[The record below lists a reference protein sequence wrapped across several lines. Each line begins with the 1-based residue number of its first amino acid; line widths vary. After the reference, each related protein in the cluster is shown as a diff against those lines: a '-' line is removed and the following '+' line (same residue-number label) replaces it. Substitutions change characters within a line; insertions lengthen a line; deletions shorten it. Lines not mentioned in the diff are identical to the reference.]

1 MRTKQKNS
9 FKHNLC
15 EANMSFDECEL
26 AILRHAVDET
36 EKKQGMEKVN
46 NEDVKKM
53 LVIVEDFLRKKKLI
67 CYGGTAINNILPK
80 YAQFY
85 KRDIQI
91 PDYDFFSPNPIE
103 DAKELADIYYK
114 NGYND
119 VEAKSGVHFGTFK
132 VFVNFIPIADITF
145 LHPKIYNSISRD
157 IIKINGLRYAPPDFL
172 RMSMY
177 LELSRPD
184 GDVSRW
190 EKILKRLSL
199 LNKYHPLKTKNCE
212 KVDFA
217 KNSDSP
223 TSKLNT
229 TVRNNLIDQGVV
241 FFGGYSTYLYSK
253 HMSENEQTQVKK
265 IPDYDVLSEEPKKSA
280 SILIERLHDD
290 GYKNTKM
297 ILHEE
302 IGEIIPKHY
311 EIKVNNKSI
320 VFIYEPIACHS
331 YNKIKIGDK
340 EVNVATI
347 ETILSFYLA
356 FVYANERHYNRN
368 RLLCISKYLFDV
380 IEKNRLQNKGLLKRF
395 SINCYG
401 KQQTLE
407 DIRSEKANM
416 FKKFAESNADVGT
429 KEYQMWFLKYSPHKE
444 SKKEGKQTKDE
455 DVLEQPTKKT
465 IRKTR
470 RQPQK
475 SNTVARRTRKVVASN
490 NWLV

>member
-280 SILIERLHDD
+280 SIL
-290 GYKNTKM
+290 
-297 ILHEE
+297 
-302 IGEIIPKHY
+302 
-311 EIKVNNKSI
+311 
-320 VFIYEPIACHS
+320 
-331 YNKIKIGDK
+331 
-340 EVNVATI
+340 
-347 ETILSFYLA
+347 
-356 FVYANERHYNRN
+356 
-368 RLLCISKYLFDV
+368 
-380 IEKNRLQNKGLLKRF
+380 
-395 SINCYG
+395 
-401 KQQTLE
+401 
-407 DIRSEKANM
+407 
-416 FKKFAESNADVGT
+416 KK
-429 KEYQMWFLKYSPHKE
+429 K
-444 SKKEGKQTKDE
+444 
-455 DVLEQPTKKT
+455 
-465 IRKTR
+465 
-470 RQPQK
+470 
-475 SNTVARRTRKVVASN
+475 
-490 NWLV
+490 

>member
-1 MRTKQKNS
+1 MKFKQSGNFKN
-9 FKHNLC
+9 KLC
-15 EANMSFDECEL
+15 DADMSFDDCEL

-91 PDYDFFSPNPIE
+91 PDYDFFSPNPID
-103 DAKELADIYYK
+103 DAKELANIYYK
-114 NGYND
+114 NGYTD

-132 VFVNFIPIADITF
+132 VFVNYIPIADITF

-157 IIKINGLRYAPPDFL
+157 VIKINGLRYAPPDFL

-190 EKILKRLSL
+190 EKILKRLAL
-199 LNKYHPLKTKNCE
+199 LNKYHPLKTKNCD
-212 KVDFA
+212 KVDFS
-217 KNSDSP
+217 KNGNSP

-229 TVRNNLIDQGVV
+229 NIRNNLIDQGVV

-253 HMSENEQTQVKK
+253 HMNEKEKSHVNT
-265 IPDYDVLSEEPKKSA
+265 IPDYDVLSEEPKKCA
-280 SILIERLHDD
+280 DILIERLHDS
-290 GYKNTKM
+290 GYKDTK
-297 ILHEE
+297 IVVHEE
-302 IGEIIPKHY
+302 IGEIIPLHY
-311 EIKVNNKSI
+311 EVNVNNKSY

-331 YNKIKIGDK
+331 YNKINIGDK

-356 FVYANERHYNRN
+356 FIYANERHYNKD

-380 IEKNRLQNKGLLKRF
+380 IEENKLTDKGLLKRF
-395 SINCYG
+395 TINCYG
-401 KQQTLE
+401 KQNTLE
-407 DIRSEKANM
+407 DIRSEKAMM
-416 FKKFAESNADVGT
+416 FKKFADEDADR
-429 KEYQMWFLKYSPHKE
+429 KSEDYQMWFLKYSPYKE
-444 SKKEGKQTKDE
+444 STNEEQNSIVNS
-455 DVLEQPTKKT
+455 VLKTTKKKVKS
-465 IRKTR
+465 KTR
-470 RQPQK
+470 KLPSPVKNIK
-475 SNTVARRTRKVVASN
+475 SKTLRKKLSE
-490 NWLV
+490 LFM

>member
-1 MRTKQKNS
+1 MKSKQTGDFKN
-9 FKHNLC
+9 KLC
-15 EANMSFDECEL
+15 DADMTFDDCEL

-114 NGYND
+114 NGYKD

-132 VFVNFIPIADITF
+132 VFVNYIPIADITF
-145 LHPKIYNSISRD
+145 LHPKIYNSISKD
-157 IIKINGLRYAPPDFL
+157 VIKINGLRYAPPDFL

-190 EKILKRLSL
+190 EKILKRLAL
-199 LNKYHPLKTKNCE
+199 LNKYHPLKTKNCD

-217 KNSDSP
+217 KNGTSP
-223 TSKLNT
+223 TNKLNT
-229 TVRNNLIDQGVV
+229 IIRNNLIDQGAI

-253 HMSENEQTQVKK
+253 HMNEKERAHVKL
-265 IPDYDVLSEEPKKSA
+265 IPDYDVLSEEPKKCA
-280 SILIERLHDD
+280 DILIERLHDE

-297 ILHEE
+297 VLHEE

-311 EIKVNNKSI
+311 EIKVDNKSF

-331 YNKIKIGDK
+331 YNKINIGDK

-356 FVYANERHYNRN
+356 FIYANERHYNKN

-380 IEKNRLQNKGLLKRF
+380 IEENKLTDKGVLKRF
-395 SINCYG
+395 TINCYG
-401 KQQTLE
+401 KQKTLE
-407 DIRSEKANM
+407 DIRSEKATM
-416 FKKFAESNADVGT
+416 FKTFAETNAN
-429 KEYQMWFLKYSPHKE
+429 KKSEEYQMWFLKYSPHKE
-444 SKKEGKQTKDE
+444 DNQADTEEKKETNSKPKTK
-455 DVLEQPTKKT
+455 
-465 IRKTR
+465 RKTR
-470 RQPQK
+470 KVPSPVKNIK
-475 SNTVARRTRKVVASN
+475 SKTLRKRLTDLLA
-490 NWLV
+490 